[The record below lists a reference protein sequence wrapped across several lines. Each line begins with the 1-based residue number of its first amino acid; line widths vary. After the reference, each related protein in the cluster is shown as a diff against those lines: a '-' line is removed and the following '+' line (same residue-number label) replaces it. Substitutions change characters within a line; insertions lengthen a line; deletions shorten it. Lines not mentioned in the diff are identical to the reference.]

1 MNRRKLSHVTAAGLL
16 AALLMLPGPALA
28 QPPHHRAS
36 VDLWSWLAG
45 AWQRGM
51 VSLGV
56 GGVREKQG
64 LGIDPN
70 GEKAGPG
77 IDPNGGK
84 AGLGI
89 DPNGSGSTGGT
100 TMSSSPDDQGHGIDP
115 NG

>member
-28 QPPHHRAS
+28 QSPHHRVS
-36 VDLWSWLAG
+36 GDLWSWLAG

-56 GGVREKQG
+56 GG
-64 LGIDPN
+64 L

-77 IDPNGGK
+77 IDPNGSPLTGQ
-84 AGLGI
+84 G
-89 DPNGSGSTGGT
+89 GSSGQGTPKGGT
-100 TMSSSPDDQGHGIDP
+100 PTGAASPGG
-115 NG
+115 

>member
-28 QPPHHRAS
+28 QSTHHRAS
-36 VDLWSWLAG
+36 ADLWSWLAG

-56 GGVREKQG
+56 GGLEKGGMEIDPNGGAPKGQGGATGSSTPTGATMGVAHQGDQG

-70 GEKAGPG
+70 G
-77 IDPNGGK
+77 
-84 AGLGI
+84 
-89 DPNGSGSTGGT
+89 
-100 TMSSSPDDQGHGIDP
+100 
-115 NG
+115 